1 MLEFVDAENETVCV
15 WRYQMNKSEV
25 GRERLTSSHTYA
37 PLHFFGDREVFGM
50 ASEDG
55 IQLWFFNP
63 NFIPDIPDLELYL
76 PMEES
81 WRAIE

>member
-37 PLHFFGDREVFGM
+37 PLHFFGDSEVFGM

-55 IQLWFFNP
+55 IQLWFLNR
-63 NFIPDIPDLELYL
+63 NFCSDLPGAEPILL
-76 PMEES
+76 LEES
-81 WRAIE
+81 G